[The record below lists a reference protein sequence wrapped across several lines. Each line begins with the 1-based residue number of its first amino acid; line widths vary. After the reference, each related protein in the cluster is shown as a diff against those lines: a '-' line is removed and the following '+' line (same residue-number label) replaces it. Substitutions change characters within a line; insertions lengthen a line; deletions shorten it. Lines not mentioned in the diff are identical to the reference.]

1 VDATAAGTLKI
12 IVIIEF
18 RFRNIKIVAT
28 RLAKKLQGRKRIG

>member
-12 IVIIEF
+12 MVMIEF

-28 RLAKKLQGRKRIG
+28 RLAKKLQERKEIS